1 MTNILIASA
10 LTAVIFFVLALAGRL
25 RAISLEF
32 PSRVRRGLGWALLW
46 SAIYGAIALP
56 AVLAGEDQGLA
67 AGDLS
72 LPSLFVGHAG
82 LSAFLLL
89 WWILRRPIRVS
100 RFLYLDTARVS
111 DLAGGVT
118 LGFRVWL
125 LTFGIA
131 AGAGL
136 ILQIV
141 LEAGDSHPG
150 AALDLPEIPDV
161 MVWMVS
167 LPIWSK
173 LTIVA
178 VAMTVEEAF
187 FRAFL
192 QSRIGLIPSSLL
204 FALGHASYGLPT
216 LMIGV
221 FVVSIIIGRDFAQH
235 GSLARCMLAHGVFDA
250 IQLLLIV
257 PFAVSQL
264 QQLQAVTS

>member
-1 MTNILIASA
+1 MTHVLIATA
-10 LTAVIFFVLALAGRL
+10 VTAVILFLLAVGGRL
-25 RAISLEF
+25 RGISLEF
-32 PSRVRRGLGWALLW
+32 PSRLRRALGWALLW
-46 SAIYGAIALP
+46 GAIYGAIALP
-56 AVLAGEDQGLA
+56 AVLAGEDHALVA
-67 AGDLS
+67 SDLS
-72 LPSLFVGHAG
+72 LPSLFIGHAG
-82 LSAFLLL
+82 LAAFLLL
-89 WWILRRPIRVS
+89 WWILRRPVPVS
-100 RFLYLDTARVS
+100 RFLYLDTARPA
-111 DLAGGVT
+111 DLAGGVK

-125 LTFGIA
+125 FTFGIA
-131 AGAGL
+131 AIAGL
-136 ILQIV
+136 VLQIA
-141 LEAGDSHPG
+141 LDAGEG
-150 AALDLPEIPDV
+150 YAGTAIDLPEIPDV
-161 MVWMVS
+161 MVWMVG

-221 FVVSIIIGRDFAQH
+221 FVVSIIIGRDFARH
-235 GSLARCMLAHGVFDA
+235 RSLARCMLAHGVFDA
-250 IQLLLIV
+250 IQLLVIV